1 MLDAAVMPDGLE
13 QRRGHGNR
21 LPIAKTVHA
30 VLWQGRQS
38 FQLDHMT
45 GMATGLSAIFM
56 GNRPALLRFLRARGA
71 GEDAED
77 LLQDM
82 WMKLEAKDLGP
93 VADPLPY
100 LYRMAN
106 NLMLDRYR
114 SSTRRERRE
123 QDWAEGAG
131 GVMADPSED
140 ISIDERLILNQ
151 RLDQARGVLRSLGPR
166 VEMVFRR
173 FRIEG
178 VGQKAIAEE
187 LGVSLTTVEKDLQKA
202 YRAMIALRQTWD
214 TE

>member
-1 MLDAAVMPDGLE
+1 
-13 QRRGHGNR
+13 
-21 LPIAKTVHA
+21 
-30 VLWQGRQS
+30 
-38 FQLDHMT
+38 
-45 GMATGLSAIFM
+45 MATGLSAIFLA
-56 GNRPALLRFLRARGA
+56 NRPALLRFLRARGA
-71 GEDAED
+71 GDDAED
-77 LLQDM
+77 LAQDM

-93 VADPLPY
+93 IADPLPY

-114 SSTRRERRE
+114 SATRRDRRE
-123 QDWAEGAG
+123 QDWAESAG

-140 ISIDERLILNQ
+140 VAIDERLILNE
-151 RLDQARGVLRSLGPR
+151 RLEQARAVLRSLGPR

-178 VGQKAIAEE
+178 VGQRAIAEE

-202 YRAMIALRQTWD
+202 YRAMIALKQKLE

>member
-1 MLDAAVMPDGLE
+1 MATGLVAS
-13 QRRGHGNR
+13 HW
-21 LPIAKTVHA
+21 TV
-30 VLWQGRQS
+30 L
-38 FQLDHMT
+38 
-45 GMATGLSAIFM
+45 GMATGLSAIFLA
-56 GNRPALLRFLRARGA
+56 NRAALLRFVRARGA
-71 GEDAED
+71 GDDAED
-77 LLQDM
+77 VIQEM

-114 SSTRRERRE
+114 SATRRERRE

-140 ISIDERLILNQ
+140 LAVDERMILAQ
-151 RLDQARGVLRSLGPR
+151 RLREAEKVLRELGPR
-166 VEMVFRR
+166 VELVFRR
-173 FRIEG
+173 FRLEG
-178 VGQKAIAEE
+178 VGQRQIAED

-202 YRAMIALRQTWD
+202 YRAMLALRQRLD

>member
-1 MLDAAVMPDGLE
+1 
-13 QRRGHGNR
+13 
-21 LPIAKTVHA
+21 
-30 VLWQGRQS
+30 
-38 FQLDHMT
+38 
-45 GMATGLSAIFM
+45 MATGLSAIFM
-56 GNRPALLRFLRARGA
+56 ANRPALLRFLRARGA
-71 GEDAED
+71 GDDAED

-131 GVMADPSED
+131 GVMADPSD
-140 ISIDERLILNQ
+140 DLAVDERMILNQ
-151 RLDQARGVLRSLGPR
+151 RLEEARTVLRDLGPR
-166 VEMVFRR
+166 VELTFRR
-173 FRIEG
+173 FRMEG
-178 VGQKAIAEE
+178 VGQKLIAEE

-202 YRAMIALRQTWD
+202 YRAMLTLKQKLD

>member
-1 MLDAAVMPDGLE
+1 
-13 QRRGHGNR
+13 
-21 LPIAKTVHA
+21 
-30 VLWQGRQS
+30 
-38 FQLDHMT
+38 
-45 GMATGLSAIFM
+45 MATGLSQIFM
-56 GNRPALLRFLRARGA
+56 ANRGALLRFLRARGA
-71 GEDAED
+71 GADAED

-114 SSTRRERRE
+114 SATRRERRE
-123 QDWAEGAG
+123 QDWAGGAG
-131 GVMADPSED
+131 GVMAEASEAVP
-140 ISIDERLILNQ
+140 IDERLVLNEQ
-151 RLDQARGVLRSLGPR
+151 LTRAREALRALGPR
-166 VEMVFRR
+166 VELVFRR

-178 VGQKAIAEE
+178 VGQKTIAEE

-202 YRAMIALRQTWD
+202 YRAMIALKQDMD

>member
-1 MLDAAVMPDGLE
+1 
-13 QRRGHGNR
+13 
-21 LPIAKTVHA
+21 
-30 VLWQGRQS
+30 
-38 FQLDHMT
+38 
-45 GMATGLSAIFM
+45 MATGLSAIFLA
-56 GNRPALLRFLRARGA
+56 NRPALLRFLRARGA
-71 GEDAED
+71 GNDAED
-77 LLQDM
+77 LAQDM
-82 WMKLEAKDLGP
+82 WMKLEAKNLGP
-93 VADPLPY
+93 IADPLPY

-114 SSTRRERRE
+114 SATRRERRE

-140 ISIDERLILNQ
+140 VAIDERLILNQ
-151 RLDQARGVLRSLGPR
+151 RLEEARAALRSLGPR

-178 VGQKAIAEE
+178 VGQRAIAEE

-202 YRAMIALRQTWD
+202 YRAMIALKQKLE

>member
-1 MLDAAVMPDGLE
+1 MD
-13 QRRGHGNR
+13 
-21 LPIAKTVHA
+21 
-30 VLWQGRQS
+30 
-38 FQLDHMT
+38 
-45 GMATGLSAIFM
+45 MADGLSAIFLQ
-56 GNRPALLRFLRARGA
+56 NRPALLRFLRGRGA

-77 LLQDM
+77 MLQDM

-114 SSTRRERRE
+114 SAVRRERRE
-123 QDWAEGAG
+123 QGWAESAG
-131 GVMADPSED
+131 GVMADPAGD
-140 ISIDERLILNQ
+140 IAVDERMILTQ
-151 RLDQARGVLRSLGPR
+151 RLEEARAVLRGLGPR
-166 VEMVFRR
+166 AELVFRR

-178 VGQKAIAEE
+178 VGQRRIAQE

-202 YRAMIALRQTWD
+202 YRAMLALKQRLD

>member
-1 MLDAAVMPDGLE
+1 
-13 QRRGHGNR
+13 
-21 LPIAKTVHA
+21 
-30 VLWQGRQS
+30 
-38 FQLDHMT
+38 
-45 GMATGLSAIFM
+45 MATGLSAIFLN
-56 GNRPALLRFLRARGA
+56 NRPALLRFLRARGA

-77 LLQDM
+77 MLQDI
-82 WMKLEAKDLGP
+82 WMKLEEKDLGP

-114 SSTRRERRE
+114 SATRRERRE

-140 ISIDERLILNQ
+140 IAIDERLILNE
-151 RLDQARGVLRSLGPR
+151 RLEEARNVLRSLGPR
-166 VEMVFRR
+166 VELVFRR

-178 VGQKAIAEE
+178 VGQRLIADE

-202 YRAMIALRQTWD
+202 YRAMIALKRKMD

>member
-1 MLDAAVMPDGLE
+1 
-13 QRRGHGNR
+13 
-21 LPIAKTVHA
+21 
-30 VLWQGRQS
+30 
-38 FQLDHMT
+38 
-45 GMATGLSAIFM
+45 MATGLSAIFLA
-56 GNRPALLRFLRARGA
+56 NRPALLRFLRARGA
-71 GEDAED
+71 GNDAED
-77 LLQDM
+77 LAQDM

-93 VADPLPY
+93 IADPLPY

-114 SSTRRERRE
+114 SATRRERRE

-140 ISIDERLILNQ
+140 VAIDERLILNQ
-151 RLDQARGVLRSLGPR
+151 RLEEARAALRSLGPR

-178 VGQKAIAEE
+178 VGQRAIAEE

-202 YRAMIALRQTWD
+202 YRAMIALKQKLE

>member
-1 MLDAAVMPDGLE
+1 
-13 QRRGHGNR
+13 
-21 LPIAKTVHA
+21 
-30 VLWQGRQS
+30 
-38 FQLDHMT
+38 
-45 GMATGLSAIFM
+45 MATGLSSIFLA
-56 GNRPALLRFLRARGA
+56 NRPALLRFLRARGA

-93 VADPLPY
+93 IADPLPY
-100 LYRMAN
+100 LYRTAN

-114 SSTRRERRE
+114 SATRRGKRE

-140 ISIDERLILNQ
+140 IAVDERMILAE
-151 RLDQARGVLRSLGPR
+151 RLQEAEAVLRDLGPR
-166 VEMVFRR
+166 VELVFRR

-178 VGQKAIAEE
+178 VGQRMIAEE

-202 YRAMIALRQTWD
+202 YRALMALRQRLD

>member
-1 MLDAAVMPDGLE
+1 
-13 QRRGHGNR
+13 
-21 LPIAKTVHA
+21 
-30 VLWQGRQS
+30 
-38 FQLDHMT
+38 
-45 GMATGLSAIFM
+45 MASGLSAIFLE
-56 GNRPALLRFLRARGA
+56 NRSALLRFLRARGA
-71 GEDAED
+71 GDDAED

-93 VADPLPY
+93 VSDPLPY

-114 SSTRRERRE
+114 SATRRERRE
-123 QDWAEGAG
+123 QQWAEGAG

-140 ISIDERLILNQ
+140 IAVDERMILAQ
-151 RLDQARGVLRSLGPR
+151 RLQEAEAVLRDLGPR
-166 VEMVFRR
+166 VELVFRR

-178 VGQKAIAEE
+178 VGQRLIAEE

-202 YRAMIALRQTWD
+202 YRALVALRQRLD

>member
-1 MLDAAVMPDGLE
+1 MS
-13 QRRGHGNR
+13 N
-21 LPIAKTVHA
+21 
-30 VLWQGRQS
+30 
-38 FQLDHMT
+38 
-45 GMATGLSAIFM
+45 GLSAIFLA
-56 GNRPALLRFLRARGA
+56 NRAQLLRFLRARGA

-114 SSTRRERRE
+114 STVRRGRRE
-123 QDWAEGAG
+123 QDWAEGGA
-131 GVMADPSED
+131 GVMADPADAVAVDEKM
-140 ISIDERLILNQ
+140 ILEERLE
-151 RLDQARGVLRSLGPR
+151 QARAVLRSLGPR

-178 VGQKAIAEE
+178 VGQRVIAEE

-202 YRAMIALRQTWD
+202 YRAMLTLKQQLD

>member
-1 MLDAAVMPDGLE
+1 
-13 QRRGHGNR
+13 
-21 LPIAKTVHA
+21 
-30 VLWQGRQS
+30 
-38 FQLDHMT
+38 
-45 GMATGLSAIFM
+45 MASGLSAIFLE
-56 GNRPALLRFLRARGA
+56 NRSALLRFLRARGA
-71 GEDAED
+71 GDNAED

-93 VADPLPY
+93 VSDPLPY

-114 SSTRRERRE
+114 SATRRERRE
-123 QDWAEGAG
+123 QYWAEGAG

-140 ISIDERLILNQ
+140 IAVDERMILAQ
-151 RLDQARGVLRSLGPR
+151 RLQEAEAVLHDLGPR
-166 VEMVFRR
+166 VELVFRR

-178 VGQKAIAEE
+178 VGQRLIAEE

-202 YRAMIALRQTWD
+202 YRALVALRQRLD

>member
-1 MLDAAVMPDGLE
+1 
-13 QRRGHGNR
+13 
-21 LPIAKTVHA
+21 
-30 VLWQGRQS
+30 
-38 FQLDHMT
+38 
-45 GMATGLSAIFM
+45 MATGLSAIFM
-56 GNRPALLRFLRARGA
+56 NNRPALLRFLRARGA
-71 GEDAED
+71 GDDAED

-82 WMKLEAKDLGP
+82 WMKLKAKDLGP

-123 QDWAEGAG
+123 QDWAAGAG

-140 ISIDERLILNQ
+140 VAIDERLILAE
-151 RLDQARGVLRSLGPR
+151 RLEEARAVLRSLGPR
-166 VEMVFRR
+166 VELVFRR
-173 FRIEG
+173 FRMEG
-178 VGQKAIAEE
+178 VGQRLIADE

-202 YRAMIALRQTWD
+202 YRAMIALKQKLD

>member
-1 MLDAAVMPDGLE
+1 MAT
-13 QRRGHGNR
+13 R
-21 LPIAKTVHA
+21 LIANT
-30 VLWQGRQS
+30 GRT
-38 FQLDHMT
+38 T
-45 GMATGLSAIFM
+45 GMATGLSAIFFQ
-56 GNRPALLRFLRARGA
+56 NRAALLRFLRARGA

-114 SSTRRERRE
+114 SATRRERRE

-140 ISIDERLILNQ
+140 IAVDDRMVLNEQ
-151 RLDQARGVLRSLGPR
+151 LNEARAVLRDLGPR
-166 VEMVFRR
+166 VELVFRR

-178 VGQKAIAEE
+178 VGQRVIAEE

-202 YRAMIALRQTWD
+202 YRAMIALKQKMD
-214 TE
+214 TA